1 MSIENVEVYIMAAS
15 SIDITKRGITGKCDL
30 KCAYNFKY
38 PTSNSTLTNKGIYL
52 ALTYDATTMA
62 PVTYNAQP
70 YNVSQ
75 IHIYSPS
82 LHLFN
87 GSTVAGE
94 LIILHSP
101 QKGGDNLYV
110 AIPLINSAGASTST
124 PIIQEIIDKAAT
136 SAPAEGDSVALNISG
151 FTLNDLIPSRL
162 PFISYTGNNVNNEM
176 MSPWIVYGQDAG
188 IKITSDDADKL
199 AKIISPFAFGLT
211 GEKLYLNEAGANSVP
226 DDQTGDIYISCEP
239 TNTSEEEVTV
249 TTTSKNP
256 TVFNWGDAFK
266 NPIWKT
272 VGQLALF
279 VCIIL
284 LVFFGVSKLW
294 GYGTGASSAI
304 TTTVKEKISGGSS
317 SSAATKHVH
326 FGRNRIKTF

>member
-1 MSIENVEVYIMAAS
+1 MTS

-38 PTSNSTLTNKGIYL
+38 PASNSTLTNKGIYL
-52 ALTYDATTMA
+52 ALSYDATTMA
-62 PVTYNAQP
+62 PVTYNTQP
-70 YNVSQ
+70 YIVSQ

-87 GSTVAGE
+87 GSNVAGE

-110 AIPLINSAGASTST
+110 AIPLIKSAGASSAT

-136 SAPAEGDSVALNISG
+136 NAPAEGDSVALNISG
-151 FTLNDLIPSRL
+151 FTLNDLIPSRRS
-162 PFISYTGNNVNNEM
+162 FISYTGNNVNNET
-176 MSPWIVYGQDAG
+176 MSPWIVFGQEAG
-188 IKITSDDADKL
+188 IRITSDDADKL
-199 AKIISPFAFGLT
+199 AKIVSPFAFGLT
-211 GEKLYLNEAGANSVP
+211 GEKLYLNEAGANSVA
-226 DDQTGDIYISCEP
+226 DDQTGDVYISCEP

-266 NPIWKT
+266 NPVWKT
-272 VGQLALF
+272 VAQIAAF

-294 GYGTGASSAI
+294 GYGTGATTA
-304 TTTVKEKISGGSS
+304 TTTATQSGGSGGIE
-317 SSAATKHVH
+317 KHVH
-326 FGRNRIKTF
+326 FGRNRIKRI